1 MNLRSR
7 RGERGFTLAEALA
20 AMLFL
25 AIVLPPAVHAFQ
37 VSGRAAVSAERLRI
51 AGDLAESKLTEL
63 VLTGGW
69 RTGPDAGDFE
79 PDYPGYS
86 WTVSADGWEEDAM
99 RVVTVEV
106 TYMVQGRERTVRLAT
121 LAAGEEL

>member
-1 MNLRSR
+1 MNRRSR

-25 AIVLPPAVHAFQ
+25 AIVLPPAVLAFQ
-37 VSGRAAVSAERLRI
+37 VAARAAVSAERLRI

-69 RTGPDAGDFE
+69 RTGSDAGDFE
-79 PDYPGYS
+79 PDYPGYR
-86 WTVSADGWEEDAM
+86 WAVSADGWEEDAM

-106 TYMVQGRERTVRLAT
+106 AFVVQGRERTVRVAT